1 MTGNYNNISKNSS
14 NLKLEIDNFKNKFS
28 NKTQYFTCEQDIIG
42 FLMIKNIEIIKKFIL
57 SNSRKFKNGFIIRIY
72 NLIKKR
78 SKTISNLLSKFEL
91 LEKKLDNQNIMLQR
105 SFELNSKLQKEI
117 DLINK
122 KLIDNNAKPFTDFR
136 YDKITSIGHN
146 SNESNTKVDFYQ
158 EENLRL
164 GSELVETKKKFEI
177 LKKEIEKY
185 EDQRSNLV
193 SKINSVN
200 EALNDTNV
208 LTNVFKNDVKH
219 KIDVIDHKKL
229 TTKNEKNKIDL
240 NEKVKN
246 IFVKYELN

>member
-42 FLMIKNIEIIKKFIL
+42 FLMVKNIEIIKKFIL

-200 EALNDTNV
+200 EALNDTNI

-219 KIDVIDHKKL
+219 EIDVIDHKKL
-229 TTKNEKNKIDL
+229 KIKNEKNKIDL

-246 IFVKYELN
+246 IFVK

>member
-1 MTGNYNNISKNSS
+1 MSKNYNNIPKNSA

-57 SNSRKFKNGFIIRIY
+57 SNSRKFRNGFIIRIY

-91 LEKKLDNQNIMLQR
+91 LEKKLDNQQLILER
-105 SFELNSKLQKEI
+105 SFDLNSKLQKEI
-117 DLINK
+117 DLINNK
-122 KLIDNNAKPFTDFR
+122 FINSSQNLSESLN
-136 YDKITSIGHN
+136 YEQKISIGHN
-146 SNESNTKVDFYQ
+146 SSASNTKVDFYQ

-219 KIDVIDHKKL
+219 KIEVIDHKKL
-229 TTKNEKNKIDL
+229 TIKNEKNKIDL

-246 IFVKYELN
+246 IFVK

>member
-78 SKTISNLLSKFEL
+78 SKTISNLLLKFEL
-91 LEKKLDNQNIMLQR
+91 LEKKLDNQNVMLQR

-200 EALNDTNV
+200 EALNDTNI

-219 KIDVIDHKKL
+219 EIDVIDHKKL
-229 TTKNEKNKIDL
+229 KIKNEKNKIDL

-246 IFVKYELN
+246 IFVK

>member
-1 MTGNYNNISKNSS
+1 MSKNYNNIPKNSA

-57 SNSRKFKNGFIIRIY
+57 SNFRKFKNGFIIRIY

-78 SKTISNLLSKFEL
+78 SKAISNLLLKFEL
-91 LEKKLDNQNIMLQR
+91 LEKKLDNQNVMLQR

-117 DLINK
+117 DSINK

-246 IFVKYELN
+246 IFVK

>member
-1 MTGNYNNISKNSS
+1 
-14 NLKLEIDNFKNKFS
+14 
-28 NKTQYFTCEQDIIG
+28 
-42 FLMIKNIEIIKKFIL
+42 MIKNIEIIKKFIL

-78 SKTISNLLSKFEL
+78 SKTISNLLLKFEL
-91 LEKKLDNQNIMLQR
+91 LEKKLDNQNVMLQR

-122 KLIDNNAKPFTDFR
+122 KLIDNSAKPFTNFR

-200 EALNDTNV
+200 EALNDTNI

-229 TTKNEKNKIDL
+229 TTKN
-240 NEKVKN
+240 
-246 IFVKYELN
+246 

>member
-91 LEKKLDNQNIMLQR
+91 LEKKLDNQNVMLQR

-122 KLIDNNAKPFTDFR
+122 KLIDNNAKIIVQVNGKKRGELNLP
-136 YDKITSIGHN
+136 INTS
-146 SNESNTKVDFYQ
+146 EQDV
-158 EENLRL
+158 L
-164 GSELVETKKKFEI
+164 
-177 LKKEIEKY
+177 
-185 EDQRSNLV
+185 
-193 SKINSVN
+193 N
-200 EALNDTNV
+200 EAMKLDNIKKIINTNY
-208 LTNVFKNDVKH
+208 
-219 KIDVIDHKKL
+219 KIQKKIYIP
-229 TTKNEKNKIDL
+229 NKII
-240 NEKVKN
+240 N
-246 IFVKYELN
+246 IVV

>member
-1 MTGNYNNISKNSS
+1 MSKNYNNIPKNSA

-78 SKTISNLLSKFEL
+78 SKTISNLLLKFEL
-91 LEKKLDNQNIMLQR
+91 LEKKLDNQNVMLQR

-122 KLIDNNAKPFTDFR
+122 KLIDNSAKPFTNFR

-200 EALNDTNV
+200 EALNDTNI

-219 KIDVIDHKKL
+219 EIDVIDHKKL
-229 TTKNEKNKIDL
+229 KIKNEKNKIDL

-246 IFVKYELN
+246 IFVK